1 MPSDFG
7 PERFQAHHRDELGLE
22 RDEEVDCYAPHSG
35 K

>member
-7 PERFQAHHRDELGLE
+7 PEPFQAHRDEMGLE